1 MRVYFKLGWILFATI
16 FFSCKD
22 KPIDEPLVD
31 TKAQDSIIEAKKAEE
46 IEKSRPRT
54 KEDIVLKKELTF
66 DKYILEDTYPYKDT
80 TRVFQW
86 DKIKE
91 KLAYV
96 ENFQREKITY
106 AVLQNYKNKNGEAPT
121 VRNFVRN
128 EYTRVSDTLG
138 VERYQ
143 SAPLYVPGETQ
154 NPVIYGRDG
163 SIVKLISSDTLDM
176 IRIEGISFSGTWDVP
191 KRYVKTLG
199 DSILFNHIVF
209 VDVTNQNITLI
220 EKSDSEWLIRSTN
233 PATSGVHDPP
243 YAMETP
249 VGMFII
255 QENKAKMF
263 YQKDGSTEIEGYA
276 PYASRFTNGGY
287 IHGVPTNNP
296 KGNIIE
302 YSATLGTIPRSHMC
316 VRTASSH
323 AKLIYDTAKPLQSLV
338 FVID

>member
-1 MRVYFKLGWILFATI
+1 MRIGFKLSWILFASI
-16 FFSCKD
+16 FISCKD
-22 KPIDEPLVD
+22 KPVDEAFVD
-31 TKAQDSIIEAKKAEE
+31 TKAPDSIREVKKAE
-46 IEKSRPRT
+46 EKSRPRT

-66 DKYILEDTYPYKDT
+66 DKYTLEDNYPYKDT
-80 TRVFQW
+80 TRIFQW

-96 ENFQREKITY
+96 ENFQSEKITY
-106 AVLQNYKNKNGEAPT
+106 AILQNYKNKNGEAPT
-121 VRNFVRN
+121 VKNFVRN
-128 EYTRVSDTLG
+128 EYTRVADTLG

-143 SAPLYVPGETQ
+143 SAPLYIPGETQ
-154 NPVIYGRDG
+154 TPTIYGRDG
-163 SIVKLISSDTLDM
+163 SLVKLISSDTLDM
-176 IRIEGISFSGTWDVP
+176 VRIQGISFSGTWDVP
-191 KRYVKTLG
+191 KRYIKTLG
-199 DSILFNHIVF
+199 DNIRFNHIVV

-220 EKSDSEWLIRSTN
+220 EKSGSEWFIRSMN
-233 PATSGVHDPP
+233 PATSGVHKPP

-255 QENKAKMF
+255 QENKPKMF
-263 YQKDGSTEIEGYA
+263 YQKDGSTEIEGFA

-302 YSATLGTIPRSHMC
+302 YSPTLGTIPRSHMC

-323 AKLIYDTAKPLQSLV
+323 AKLIFDTAKPLQSLV